1 METKIPAFP
10 LLEPLSQ
17 ATATS
22 FMPLKLLPSDFLEIG
37 IEEKEGKHFIVQ
49 AVCLKRCPANML
61 GSTDHAAIPE
71 FVQTIDGSFYKDPA
85 FYFYPS
91 YTASSE
97 WFQRIPERSQKG
109 FGHWRL
115 AGTDYTALIIHH
127 AWPHH
132 KLIFKS
138 EEAQLL
144 YTFLLRRFFAQ
155 SRSASIAADYKISGN
170 FPDMPKDFIEH
181 PTLPLT
187 DYQKVAFQICLYNPN
202 YALFMEQ
209 GTGKTPIVI
218 NKVCLE
224 SARKRAKH
232 KKQYNVLIICPQQV
246 RINWEREFRR
256 FATVPG
262 KTCILRG
269 QNIQKMRRLIDG
281 VRDEDDCAWGACIIS
296 LDSLNGIWGGLKLI
310 KWDLVVIDESHK
322 IKNSQTNRY
331 KQLIKIDGSRAK
343 SKMILTGTPITNTVF
358 DLWSQFEWLGAG
370 LSGFSTYANYRS
382 FHGKWQA
389 SLEGGTGV
397 AKLIGFKNTP
407 LIQERLARLCFLFTK
422 DDAKKQIAMKYPGV
436 AFEDLPPDAQ
446 AMILPE
452 KVRDIYEVEML
463 PKQAEIYKQVA
474 TKLVAEIDL
483 ILENAAEK
491 GTQNLTVEHILTK
504 LIRLAQICSGFV
516 KLDDIED
523 IEHDRIITGNTMQI
537 DPNKN
542 AKIDAM
548 ISLIK
553 EDWENDP
560 NSKCIVWATFIPDIE
575 EISRRLAAA
584 GMRHVG
590 YHRMIQDKYRV
601 KNAQAA
607 EDIMNRDD
615 DCRICVANPA
625 SAGIGQNFL
634 GYDVE
639 HPERSTMYINHHIYV
654 SRNWSAVDRIQ
665 SEDRSH
671 RRGTRTNL
679 RITDIMIPYTIDQEM
694 FERVTDKRAMAMS
707 IQDVRKILSGILKGY
722 RNVA

>member
-1 METKIPAFP
+1 MKTETKIPAFP
-10 LLEPLSQ
+10 ILEPLSQ

-37 IEEKEGKHFIVQ
+37 IEEKEGKHFLVQ
-49 AVCLKRCPANML
+49 AVCLKRCPTNML
-61 GSTDHAAIPE
+61 ASTDKAAIPE
-71 FVQTIDGSFYKDPA
+71 FVQTVDGAFYKDPA

-109 FGHWRL
+109 FGFWRL

-127 AWPHH
+127 AWPQY
-132 KLIFKS
+132 KLIWRS
-138 EEAQLL
+138 EEAKLL
-144 YTFLLRRFFAQ
+144 YTFLLRRFYAQ
-155 SRSASIAADYKISGN
+155 SQGASIAAEYKLTGN
-170 FPDMPKDFIEH
+170 FPEMPKDFIEH
-181 PTLPLT
+181 PRLPLT
-187 DYQKVAFQICLYNPN
+187 DYQKVALLICLYNPN

-224 SARKRAKH
+224 SARKRAKE

-269 QNIQKMRRLIDG
+269 QNVQKMRRLIDG
-281 VRDEDDCAWGACIIS
+281 VRDEEDCAWGACIIS
-296 LDSLNGIWGGLKLI
+296 LDSLNSIWGGLKLI

-331 KQLIKIDGSRAK
+331 KNLIKIDGSKTK

-358 DLWSQFEWLGAG
+358 DLWAQFEWLDAG

-382 FHGKWQA
+382 FHGQWQA

-397 AKLIGFKNTP
+397 SKLIGFKNTP
-407 LIQERLARLCFLFTK
+407 LIQERLARLCFLFTNE
-422 DDAKKQIAMKYPGV
+422 DVKKQIKMKYPGV
-436 AFEDLPPDAQ
+436 AFEDLPPEAQ
-446 AMILPE
+446 SSLLPE
-452 KVRDIYEVEML
+452 KVFDIYEVAML
-463 PKQAEIYKQVA
+463 TKQAEIYKQVA

-483 ILENAAEK
+483 ILETAAEK

-516 KLDDIED
+516 KMDDIED
-523 IEHDRIITGNTMQI
+523 IEHDRIIPGQIMQI
-537 DPNKN
+537 DSERNP
-542 AKIDAM
+542 KIDAA
-548 ISLIK
+548 ISLVK

-560 NSKCIVWATFIPDIE
+560 NSKSIIWATFIPDIE
-575 EISRRLAAA
+575 EISRKLAAA

-590 YHRMIQDKYRV
+590 YHRRIQDKYRV
-601 KNAQAA
+601 KDAHTA
-607 EDIMNRDD
+607 EDVMNLDD
-615 DCRICVANPA
+615 GCKICVANPA

-639 HPERSTMYINHHIYV
+639 HPDRSTMYINHYMYV
-654 SRNWSAVDRIQ
+654 SRNWSAVDRRQ
-665 SEDRSH
+665 SEYRSY
-671 RRGTRTNL
+671 RRGTRKNL
-679 RITDIMIPYTIDQEM
+679 RITDLIIPYTIDQEM
-694 FERVTDKRAMAMS
+694 FDRVTDKRAMAMS
-707 IQDVRKILSGILKGY
+707 IQDIHKILSSVLKGY
-722 RNVA
+722 RK